1 MDIFYFLVTSF
12 SSEAYKDQYGFHS
25 AYFADGSGYLTG
37 FLLSLGIGVFLA
49 LCFYFGLCN
58 GKSAKPAT
66 RINWWVTLF
75 LVAVITYFV
84 CDMVV
89 IGAAGQPGTGFYAFC
104 QDYAN
109 NYVSEHVGNNQTVQ
123 ACLLEY
129 NTIIDNLN
137 QGNDVALMF
146 NLNNVF
152 YSVLAFVL
160 TSFGVKNLTKHGSQI
175 FF

>member
-1 MDIFYFLVTSF
+1 MDIFYFLVTSL
-12 SSEAYKDQYGFHS
+12 EAYKDQYGFHS
-25 AYFADGSGYLTG
+25 AYFADRSGYLTG

-66 RINWWVTLF
+66 RINWWVTLL

-137 QGNDVALMF
+137 QGKDVALMF

>member
-25 AYFADGSGYLTG
+25 TYFADGSGYLTG

-66 RINWWVTLF
+66 RINWWVTLL

>member
-12 SSEAYKDQYGFHS
+12 EAYKDQYGFHS
-25 AYFADGSGYLTG
+25 AYFADGSGFMIGL
-37 FLLSLGIGVFLA
+37 LLSLGIGVVMA

-66 RINWWVTLF
+66 RINWWVTLL

>member
-66 RINWWVTLF
+66 RINWWVTLL

-129 NTIIDNLN
+129 NTIIENLN

>member
-66 RINWWVTLF
+66 RINWWVTLL

-109 NYVSEHVGNNQTVQ
+109 SYVSEHVGNNQTVQ

-129 NTIIDNLN
+129 NTIVDNLN

>member
-1 MDIFYFLVTSF
+1 MDIFYFLVTSL
-12 SSEAYKDQYGFHS
+12 EAYKDQYGFHS

-66 RINWWVTLF
+66 RINWWVTLL

-175 FF
+175 PF

>member
-1 MDIFYFLVTSF
+1 MDIVYFLVTSF

-66 RINWWVTLF
+66 RINWWVTLL

-129 NTIIDNLN
+129 NTIVDNLN

>member
-66 RINWWVTLF
+66 RINWWVTLL

-160 TSFGVKNLTKHGSQI
+160 TSFGVKNLTKHGSQVP
-175 FF
+175 F

>member
-66 RINWWVTLF
+66 RINWWVTLL

-129 NTIIDNLN
+129 NTIVDNLN

>member
-66 RINWWVTLF
+66 RINWWVTLL

-160 TSFGVKNLTKHGSQI
+160 TSFGVKSLTKHGSQI

>member
-37 FLLSLGIGVFLA
+37 FLLSLVIGVFLA

-66 RINWWVTLF
+66 RINWWVTLL

>member
-66 RINWWVTLF
+66 RINWWVTLL

>member
-58 GKSAKPAT
+58 GKSAKPAI
-66 RINWWVTLF
+66 RANWWVTLL

-129 NTIIDNLN
+129 NTIVDNLN

>member
-49 LCFYFGLCN
+49 LCFYFGLCTGN
-58 GKSAKPAT
+58 SAKPAT
-66 RINWWVTLF
+66 RINWWITLL

>member
-1 MDIFYFLVTSF
+1 MDIFYFLVTSL
-12 SSEAYKDQYGFHS
+12 EAYKDQYGFHS

-58 GKSAKPAT
+58 GKSSKPAT
-66 RINWWVTLF
+66 RINWWVTLL

>member
-1 MDIFYFLVTSF
+1 MDIFYFLVTSL
-12 SSEAYKDQYGFHS
+12 EAYKDQYGFHS

-66 RINWWVTLF
+66 RINWWVTLL

>member
-12 SSEAYKDQYGFHS
+12 EAYKDQYGFHS

-66 RINWWVTLF
+66 RINWWVTLL